1 MLQVS
6 WVLGPLDGMAFV
18 LRYLELNVSAF
29 ESWIWGFNVEGASE
43 TWLPC
48 AQVECP

>member
-29 ESWIWGFNVEGASE
+29 GS
-43 TWLPC
+43 
-48 AQVECP
+48 